1 MQMKSA
7 ATDPDSNIPKSVDAE
22 YQFEYLVCAH
32 FETMAFAGLVPVN
45 VWLHLRVPKDNL
57 SSIEHQIHF

>member
-32 FETMAFAGLVPVN
+32 FETMAFTGLVPVK
-45 VWLHLRVPKDNL
+45 VCCSKFEVIVLT
-57 SSIEHQIHF
+57 